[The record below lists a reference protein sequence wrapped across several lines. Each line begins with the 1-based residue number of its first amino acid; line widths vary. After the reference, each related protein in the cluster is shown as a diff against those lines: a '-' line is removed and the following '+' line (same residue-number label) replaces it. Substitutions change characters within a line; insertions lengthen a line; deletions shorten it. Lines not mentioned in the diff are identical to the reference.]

1 VPARDDLLQF
11 LGYKKPGP
19 KGSSVQ
25 PTGPN
30 GPGPL
35 WNLLQNSTGTVPN
48 GSTLP
53 PWPVDPITGQPTIGP
68 IPVMPPGIIPGQGD
82 PTVSGGSNT
91 GGNPP
96 SYTPP
101 IYGQNQGAAPNSGPG
116 AMANDF
122 GSWYDGLSAQDKA
135 AIQGSGKGFFAYWL
149 DLQNQAYG
157 AATNT
162 NMGPQGSNAA
172 GPGGFNYAGAGLPQP
187 NTQPYYPTSGKG
199 PGYSPTNPGSVTQIA
214 PPGGNNPVYT
224 NPFLNYQTGG
234 YGLPDASNS
243 HTGPVAPP
251 TTEPK
256 PGDGSQG
263 WTVPGGPIN
272 LPTYGDLGMT
282 QPLAAN
288 QPGYNAPN
296 GPVPPGGI
304 DYGNYGGGSV
314 TNLVKN
320 FRGPVPPGNLPK
332 FPGLPNR
339 TIKTKK
345 KNNLN
350 QLTSF
355 LLGY

>member
-1 VPARDDLLQF
+1 MGHRATMESLTKLVTGAVPQRLNPTSVARRSNHRPADYRPDSSRCRQGLFPATAILQF
-11 LGYKKPGP
+11 QEGQIQAETLHAILRP
-19 KGSSVQ
+19 
-25 PTGPN
+25 
-30 GPGPL
+30 
-35 WNLLQNSTGTVPN
+35 STA
-48 GSTLP
+48 
-53 PWPVDPITGQPTIGP
+53 
-68 IPVMPPGIIPGQGD
+68 
-82 PTVSGGSNT
+82 
-91 GGNPP
+91 
-96 SYTPP
+96 
-101 IYGQNQGAAPNSGPG
+101 QNQGAAPNSGPG